1 MPDLLARDHIPG
13 IAIALIRGG
22 RVAWEAGFAG
32 DLARLAIEL
41 GRPSLLD
48 SARAR
53 ELLANQA
60 RAAEHLAW
68 GLGIGLQQAAG
79 AQAVFHWGSNPAAR
93 GALVYYPEAGVGVV
107 VLANSGTARD
117 AVAEVAL
124 RAVGGPSYWV
134 NE

>member
-1 MPDLLARDHIPG
+1 M
-13 IAIALIRGG
+13 
-22 RVAWEAGFAG
+22 
-32 DLARLAIEL
+32 
-41 GRPSLLD
+41 
-48 SARAR
+48 
-53 ELLANQA
+53 
-60 RAAEHLAW
+60 
-68 GLGIGLQQAAG
+68 
-79 AQAVFHWGSNPAAR
+79 FHWGSNPAAR